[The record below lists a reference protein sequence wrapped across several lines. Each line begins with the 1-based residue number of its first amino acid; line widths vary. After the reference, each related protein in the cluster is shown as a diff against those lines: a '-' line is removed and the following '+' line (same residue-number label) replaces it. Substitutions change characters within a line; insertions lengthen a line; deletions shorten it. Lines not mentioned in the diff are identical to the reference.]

1 MYVNSPKALASFV
14 REQRKMQCVSQG
26 EAAAKVGMRQA
37 TVSEFENKQDTTS
50 IETVFKLLNSL
61 GLEVHILPKG
71 ATSESNL
78 SGEDLEW

>member
-14 REQRKMQCVSQG
+14 REQRKIQRVSQG

-37 TVSEFENKQDTTS
+37 TVSEFENKPDTTS

-71 ATSESNL
+71 TTSESNL